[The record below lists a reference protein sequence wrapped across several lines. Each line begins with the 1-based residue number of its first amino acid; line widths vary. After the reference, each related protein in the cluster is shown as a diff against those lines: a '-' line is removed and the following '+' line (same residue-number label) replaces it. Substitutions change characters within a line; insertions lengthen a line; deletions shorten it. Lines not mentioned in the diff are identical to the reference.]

1 MALPSF
7 TDIAS
12 QDEFKALPTEKKAE
26 LTETYWNDYAREN
39 PQATDYVQG
48 QRQRSLQF
56 LDTRQ
61 RLEDAPP
68 IQKRFL
74 EARLDDQAFELGLA
88 EGTATGVLDQATA
101 EAALAERQAE
111 VQPRQQKLEK
121 LQSLFTPEVDRQMQ
135 PAYKALEETAV
146 RGGVF
151 GSAPF
156 STDLN
161 DVADRVIEPKDTA
174 AAGPRVQNQR
184 EYETLRN
191 TFATD
196 FGLEPA
202 EVDSLIQH
210 RLDLQPEA
218 VSQDPTGAV
227 HIKSELLAQHPTDVR
242 KAILES
248 NLPWSA
254 KEELKANLPERIDA
268 FKTQALATARKNY
281 PELATELGIAQ
292 PSDDPNA
299 DFQKLTKSL
308 NDSRLEQFQSGGQ
321 VGLTGTGEALYKFG
335 RAVGVD
341 DNPAVGAVQDFLTD
355 KRKSLEGL
363 NALSAELNR
372 SKTQIFGTDAAVFGQ
387 AAENVGEAIA
397 IGVATAGLG
406 ELFAPAR
413 IAVMGPRA
421 AALAG
426 AANRVA
432 AVSPIA
438 ALSAGKQGIQTYE
451 NAIQSGKTQEEA
463 MDLATLSGGIEFA
476 VTAAMSG
483 LKLGGTEDVGGQL
496 TRQGIREAGKAAF
509 PEFIK
514 GTVKGVTEEMFEEQ
528 LINALDTS
536 LVQTRINPNLTN
548 EQFLKSVKDTAL
560 VTLAAAGPAA
570 ALGAAAETREIVTP
584 THELTTDQLEVE
596 ANQIL
601 AQNTVFDEPA
611 LPVAELPAV
620 DVTAGT
626 QPGPNDL
633 ASTGVPPI
641 DAAQDVSL
649 PIEGAPPAVQ
659 EPSLEPTPPVEEAV
673 SPVVQPAEAVPVAPV
688 EETSAV
694 VEPLQTSPETGT
706 EVTPTEEVTTVPPTP
721 ISNETKNQVEE
732 TSRPAPVEREPAVP
746 TAEVETQERTPQR
759 QSEGEKRQIS
769 AKNAATDKVL
779 EDAGL
784 PPIAAP
790 ARKAL
795 GTSWDEAQKE
805 VAKDPF
811 SGTRLVKELNSI
823 PRALKNDVETGV
835 LLDELARREE
845 VQTKLQD
852 QLFKAAEKGDEQEV
866 ARLKIL
872 LDGQGDTPGARTEV
886 YEARS
891 AAKATGTAWGRAG
904 RFRQV
909 SIDEDYS
916 LVGMEA
922 RVRADIN
929 DGKPLSNA
937 QVKEVAELHKTI
949 SDLQG
954 RVREFETKEAA
965 DLAAQT
971 YENAL
976 RKLKRDTKN
985 DPEAG
990 ARRTSFIQDQ
1000 AAKAKERIAARKK
1013 EGRLNA
1019 LPVEDLIDYSIVG
1032 VSYITQGATSL
1043 AKFTARLV
1051 KDFGEA
1057 VRPFAKEIFA
1067 ESKKREATK
1076 LPVPSS
1082 FKSAEEVVAAISPE
1096 EPITGRDVYNLA
1108 RAYINNGIEG
1118 FENVMKAVHEEL
1130 VKTHPD
1136 LTIRDV
1142 HDAFSNYGRT
1152 INPSRAEDKVK
1163 LREYRN
1169 LARLTSQL
1177 EDAQA
1182 GLPPQKTGLQ
1192 RDLASE
1198 RVRTLQKQVKDEMRR
1213 QGIRPTS
1220 SSTQIRSSLDSAKT
1234 RLRNEIEEIS
1244 TAIRERKPRP
1254 EGRSQVEYD
1263 QEATDLRASRD
1274 KLREEYN
1281 EIFGKKELSNRDRVR
1296 LLVKSM
1302 TRRIEEGDRQLA
1314 AGILSRAREP
1324 RMGAWSPEL
1333 AALQVRLD
1341 EQRAERQRIRTAL
1354 RPSRTPEEIAYTN
1367 AVRAVERNIAKYQ
1380 EILDSGKSPTPTRR
1394 VPGYSPTNELLSM
1407 IRTLNSLKTAAK
1419 ELRAAENP
1427 KQPREIAQKRRLL
1440 KTLAESVGDLER
1452 RVRTGD
1458 VSTKAKGPGAFA
1470 GDPLVDQL
1478 RQSQTRLRKTLAQM
1492 KRDALPKLS
1501 PEEARLRRDKKAI
1514 ETRTRKIRARIEAN
1528 DYDPP
1533 VKPTLVMDS
1542 EKARL
1547 QLEEVKAKREFNEK
1561 FILHKLAQRSTLRKA
1576 WDASLDVLGVGRSL
1590 QTSFDLGAF
1599 GRQGNLLTI
1608 GDPARLAKTFS
1619 SQFVGL
1625 TETGAQKIRNRI
1637 EADPFFVQAE
1647 KAGLYLADYGDSPN
1661 LTKMEEAYR
1670 SRLAKKIPWVG
1681 RGIEMSE
1688 RSYVSYLNTLRM
1700 TTFSSLAQNLSDSGN
1715 LTPENAKVIA
1725 KFVNIASGRGNLG
1738 GLENAANALASV
1750 FFSPKYAVSRFQY
1763 LGGII
1768 ASGLDAATGFQLG
1781 PKATRAARKLVAIE
1795 YAKSLTAM
1803 ATIFGLTSL
1812 AAAMWPDDEKDKK
1825 PTIETDPRS
1834 SDFGKIKIGKTRIDL
1849 TGGLASTTTFLSR
1862 QVRGETKSQKGEI
1875 VDLASGKF
1883 GGDTRLSLLGKFLR
1897 GKLAPVS
1904 GSIGNALAG
1913 RDVVGEKFTPETEL
1927 LGSALPLSVGD
1938 IYAVMREQGVPAGT
1952 ALSILTI
1959 FGFGVSTYGDDKDRP
1974 FEQDVMVAAG
1984 VNPARYADA
1993 KKTKSVGPKAPK
2005 APKPPKAPKAP

>member
-61 RLEDAPP
+61 KLEDAPP

-88 EGTATGVLDQATA
+88 EGAATGVLDQATA

-174 AAGPRVQNQR
+174 SAGPRVQNQR

-299 DFQKLTKSL
+299 DFEKLTKSL
-308 NDSRLEQFQSGGQ
+308 NDTRMEQFRGGGQ
-321 VGLTGTGEALYKFG
+321 AGALGTAEVLGRTAGAAVEAVTGLNFE
-335 RAVGVD
+335 
-341 DNPAVGAVQDFLTD
+341 DNASTSAAAQRRRV
-355 KRKSLEGL
+355 EGI
-363 NALSAELNR
+363 NALSADLNR
-372 SKTQIFGTDAAVFGQ
+372 TKTQIFGTDAAVFGQ
-387 AAENVGEAIA
+387 AVENIGEAIA
-397 IGVATAGLG
+397 IGAATAGLG

-413 IAVMGPRA
+413 VAAMGPRA

-528 LINALDTS
+528 LINALDTA

-570 ALGAAAETREIVTP
+570 ALGAGAEAHEIVTP

-620 DVTAGT
+620 DVPTAAE
-626 QPGPNDL
+626 PGPNDL
-633 ASTGVPPI
+633 APTGVPPI

-649 PIEGAPPAVQ
+649 PAEGAPPVVE
-659 EPSLEPTPPVEEAV
+659 EPSLEPAPTVEEAV
-673 SPVVQPAEAVPVAPV
+673 SPAVEPAPPVG
-688 EETSAV
+688 ETSAV
-694 VEPLQTSPETGT
+694 VEPLQAPPETAT

-721 ISNETKNQVEE
+721 SSNETENQVEE
-732 TSRPAPVEREPAVP
+732 TSRPAPVEREPTVP

-795 GTSWDEAQKE
+795 GTSWDEAQKRVAAEPE
-805 VAKDPF
+805 VGPE
-811 SGTRLVKELNSI
+811 LVRSLQSN
-823 PRALKNDVETGV
+823 PRALNDDVESGI
-835 LLDELARREE
+835 LLSELAKREE
-845 VQTKLQD
+845 AQVRAQER
-852 QLFKAAEKGDEQEV
+852 LFKAAEGSDPEAV
-866 ARLKIL
+866 AQAQKTLE
-872 LDGQGDTPGARTEV
+872 DARTAV
-886 YEARS
+886 FEARS

-916 LVGMEA
+916 LTAMEG

-1000 AAKAKERIAARKK
+1000 AQKAKDRIAARKR

-1032 VSYITQGATSL
+1032 VSYIAEGAKTA

-1057 VRPFAKEIFA
+1057 VRPFAKKIFA

-1076 LPVPSS
+1076 LPVPSKL
-1082 FKSAEEVVAAISPE
+1082 KSAEEVVAAISPE

-1118 FENVMKAVHEEL
+1118 FENVMQAVHAEL

-1152 INPSRAEDKVK
+1152 INPSKAEDKVK

-1192 RDLASE
+1192 RDAASE
-1198 RVRTLQKQVKDEMRR
+1198 RVRTLQKEVKDEMRR

-1244 TAIRERKPRP
+1244 AAIRERKPRP

-1281 EIFGKKELSNRDRVR
+1281 EIFGKKEMSNRDRVR

-1333 AALQVRLD
+1333 AALQTRLD

-1367 AVRAVERNIAKYQ
+1367 AVSAVERNIAKYQ

-1394 VPGYSPTNELLSM
+1394 VTGYSPTNELLSM

-1419 ELRAAENP
+1419 ELRAAESP
-1427 KQPREIAQKRRLL
+1427 KLPREIAQKRRLL

-1478 RQSQTRLRKTLAQM
+1478 RQSQTRLRKTLAAM

-1528 DYDPP
+1528 DYDPS
-1533 VKPTLVMDS
+1533 VKPTPVMDS

-1547 QLEEVKAKREFNEK
+1547 QLEEAKAKREYNEK

-1681 RGIEMSE
+1681 KGIEASE

-1750 FFSPKYAVSRFQY
+1750 FFSPKYAISRFQY
-1763 LGGII
+1763 LGGIVT
-1768 ASGLDAATGFQLG
+1768 SGLDAATGFQLG

-1897 GKLAPVS
+1897 GKLAPVP

-1913 RDVVGEKFTPETEL
+1913 RDVVGEKFTLETEL
-1927 LGSALPLSVGD
+1927 LGAVLPLSVGD
-1938 IYAVMREQGVPAGT
+1938 IYSVMREQGVPAGT

-1993 KKTKSVGPKAPK
+1993 KKTKSIGPKAPK
-2005 APKPPKAPKAP
+2005 EPKPPKAPKAP